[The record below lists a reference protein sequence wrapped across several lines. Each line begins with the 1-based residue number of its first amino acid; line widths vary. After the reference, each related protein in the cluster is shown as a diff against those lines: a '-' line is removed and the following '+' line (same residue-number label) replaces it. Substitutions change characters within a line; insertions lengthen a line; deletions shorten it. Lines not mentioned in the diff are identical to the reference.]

1 MSIPREQDA
10 TIHILKMTHDPA
22 YREAHKDTEQRRVAE
37 QVPDAMAVLCAE
49 IRKSKAGESTEL
61 DKATLHLVKMKYDT
75 EYAAAYKAGDVKIEK
90 AVAEPAVTSAI
101 TEQQILKSTDAEL
114 TAILAKASQDEMDLI
129 LKSASNAEAILY
141 RIRQLNKAKK

>member
-10 TIHILKMTHDPA
+10 TIHILKMAHDPA

-75 EYAAAYKAGDVKIEK
+75 EYAAAYTAGDVKIEK